1 MGIFEFFFA
10 NSTSKGTLRL
20 FFDVKEVFI
29 IQLRTDLAIETPEI
43 HKQTSGISLFTSHYR
58 EAHISRITVDT
69 PQAAAQIGRPIG
81 QYVTVELPPLSDS
94 EEELEDYAIRIGGE
108 LAMMLPES
116 GTILVIGL
124 GNDRI
129 TPDAVGPQAA
139 SRVLATRHIRKEFA
153 RSMGL
158 EGLRPTAVAIP
169 RVLGQTGMETAEVV
183 RGLCNTIKPSAVIAI
198 DALAA
203 AQVSRL
209 GCTVQLCDSGIAPGS
224 GVGNDRQA
232 LNRDTLSIPVIG
244 IGVPTVVDARSLA
257 IELTGDYESE
267 PAVTPRGCAMM
278 VTPREIDVVIRR
290 AAQLIAM
297 AINFAL
303 QPDFSPRELMSA
315 AL

>member
-1 MGIFEFFFA
+1 
-10 NSTSKGTLRL
+10 
-20 FFDVKEVFI
+20 V
-29 IQLRTDLAIETPEI
+29 QLRTDLAIETPNI
-43 HKQTSGISLFTSHYR
+43 QTQQSGISLFTSQYR
-58 EAHISRITVDT
+58 KARISRISVDT
-69 PQAAAQIGRPIG
+69 SQAATQIGRPVG
-81 QYVTVELPPLSDS
+81 QYVTVELPPLSDN

-108 LAMMLPES
+108 LTLMLPEN
-116 GTILVIGL
+116 GVILVVGL

-139 SRVLATRHIRKEFA
+139 ARVLATRHIRKEFA

-158 EGLRPTAVAIP
+158 DGLRPTAVAIP
-169 RVLGQTGMETAEVV
+169 GVLGQTGMETAEVV
-183 RGLCNTIKPSAVIAI
+183 RGLCDTVKPTAIIAI

-209 GCTVQLCDSGIAPGS
+209 GCTVQLCDSGISPGS

-232 LNRDTLSIPVIG
+232 LNRDTFGVPVIA

-267 PAVTPRGCAMM
+267 PAVTPNGCVMM
-278 VTPREIDVVIRR
+278 VTPREIDLVVRR

-297 AINFAL
+297 SVNYAL
-303 QPDFSPRELMSA
+303 QPDFSPRELMGA

>member
-1 MGIFEFFFA
+1 MF
-10 NSTSKGTLRL
+10 L
-20 FFDVKEVFI
+20 V
-29 IQLRTDLAIETPEI
+29 QLRTDLAIETPNI
-43 HKQTSGISLFTSHYR
+43 QTQQSGISLFTSQYR
-58 EAHISRITVDT
+58 KARISRISVDT
-69 PQAAAQIGRPIG
+69 SQAATQIGRPVG
-81 QYVTVELPPLSDS
+81 QYVTVELPPLSDN

-108 LAMMLPES
+108 LTLMLPEN
-116 GTILVIGL
+116 GVILVVGL

-139 SRVLATRHIRKEFA
+139 ARVLATRHIRKEFA

-158 EGLRPTAVAIP
+158 DGLRPTAVAIP
-169 RVLGQTGMETAEVV
+169 GVLGQTGMETAEVV
-183 RGLCNTIKPSAVIAI
+183 RGLCDTVKPTAIIAI

-209 GCTVQLCDSGIAPGS
+209 GCTVQLCDSGISPGS

-232 LNRDTLSIPVIG
+232 LNRDTFGVPVIA

-267 PAVTPRGCAMM
+267 PAVTPNGCVMM
-278 VTPREIDVVIRR
+278 VTPREIDLVVRR

-297 AINFAL
+297 SVNYAL
-303 QPDFSPRELMSA
+303 QPDFSPRELMGA

>member
-1 MGIFEFFFA
+1 M
-10 NSTSKGTLRL
+10 
-20 FFDVKEVFI
+20 
-29 IQLRTDLAIETPEI
+29 QLRTDLAIETPNI
-43 HKQTSGISLFTSHYR
+43 QTQQSGISLFTSQYR
-58 EAHISRITVDT
+58 KARISRISVDT
-69 PQAAAQIGRPIG
+69 SQAATQIGRPVG
-81 QYVTVELPPLSDS
+81 QYVTVELPPLSDN

-108 LAMMLPES
+108 LALMLPEN
-116 GTILVIGL
+116 GVILVVGL

-139 SRVLATRHIRKEFA
+139 ARVLATRHIRKEFA

-158 EGLRPTAVAIP
+158 DGLRPTAVAVP
-169 RVLGQTGMETAEVV
+169 GVLGQTGMETAEVV
-183 RGLCNTIKPSAVIAI
+183 RGLCNTVKPTAIIAI

-209 GCTVQLCDSGIAPGS
+209 GCTVQLCDSGISPGS

-232 LNRDTLSIPVIG
+232 LNRDTLGVPVIG

-267 PAVTPRGCAMM
+267 PAVTPNGCVMM
-278 VTPREIDVVIRR
+278 VTPREIDLVVRR

-297 AINFAL
+297 SVNYAL
-303 QPDFSPRELMSA
+303 QPDFSPRELMGV

>member
-1 MGIFEFFFA
+1 M
-10 NSTSKGTLRL
+10 
-20 FFDVKEVFI
+20 
-29 IQLRTDLAIETPEI
+29 QLRTDLAIETPNI
-43 HKQTSGISLFTSHYR
+43 QTQQSGISLFTSQYR
-58 EAHISRITVDT
+58 KARISRISVDT
-69 PQAAAQIGRPIG
+69 SQAATQIGRPVG
-81 QYVTVELPPLSDS
+81 QYVTVELPPLSDN

-108 LAMMLPES
+108 LALMLPEN
-116 GTILVIGL
+116 GVILVVGL

-139 SRVLATRHIRKEFA
+139 ARVLATRHIRKEFA

-158 EGLRPTAVAIP
+158 DGLRPTAVAIP
-169 RVLGQTGMETAEVV
+169 GVLGQTGMETAEVV
-183 RGLCNTIKPSAVIAI
+183 RGLCDTVKPTAIIAI

-209 GCTVQLCDSGIAPGS
+209 GCTVQLCDSGISPGS

-232 LNRDTLSIPVIG
+232 LNRDTFGVPVIA

-267 PAVTPRGCAMM
+267 PAVTPNGCVMM
-278 VTPREIDVVIRR
+278 VTPREIDLVVRR

-297 AINFAL
+297 SVNYAL
-303 QPDFSPRELMSA
+303 QPDFSPRELMGA

>member
-1 MGIFEFFFA
+1 VGIITGIDKPDA
-10 NSTSKGTLRL
+10 NPERVERWLRL
-20 FFDVKEVFI
+20 AGCKKIFPVSAYTGEGLDALIEF
-29 IQLRTDLAIETPEI
+29 LA
-43 HKQTSGISLFTSHYR
+43 
-58 EAHISRITVDT
+58 DN
-69 PQAAAQIGRPIG
+69 
-81 QYVTVELPPLSDS
+81 

-108 LAMMLPES
+108 LAMMLPEN

-139 SRVLATRHIRKEFA
+139 ARVLATRHIRKEFA

-158 EGLRPTAVAIP
+158 EGLRSTAVAIP

-183 RGLCNTIKPSAVIAI
+183 RGLCNTVEPSAIIAI

-209 GCTVQLCDSGIAPGS
+209 GCTIQLCDSGIAPGS
-224 GVGNDRQA
+224 GVGNDRRA
-232 LNRDTLSIPVIG
+232 LNKDTLGDPVIA

-267 PAVTPRGCAMM
+267 PTVTPRGCEMM

-303 QPDFSPRELMSA
+303 HPDFSPRELMSA

>member
-1 MGIFEFFFA
+1 M
-10 NSTSKGTLRL
+10 
-20 FFDVKEVFI
+20 
-29 IQLRTDLAIETPEI
+29 QLRTDLAIETPNI
-43 HKQTSGISLFTSHYR
+43 QTQQSGISLFTSQYR
-58 EAHISRITVDT
+58 KARISRISVDT
-69 PQAAAQIGRPIG
+69 SQAATQIGRPVG
-81 QYVTVELPPLSDS
+81 QYVTVELPPLSDN

-108 LAMMLPES
+108 LTLMLPEN
-116 GTILVIGL
+116 GVILVVGL

-139 SRVLATRHIRKEFA
+139 ARVLATRHIRKEFA

-158 EGLRPTAVAIP
+158 DGLRPTAVAIP
-169 RVLGQTGMETAEVV
+169 GVLGQTGMETAEVV
-183 RGLCNTIKPSAVIAI
+183 RGLCDTVKPTAIIAI

-209 GCTVQLCDSGIAPGS
+209 GCTVQLCDSGISPGS

-232 LNRDTLSIPVIG
+232 LNRDTFGVPVIA

-267 PAVTPRGCAMM
+267 PAVTPNGCVMM
-278 VTPREIDVVIRR
+278 VTPREIDLVVRR

-297 AINFAL
+297 SVNYAL
-303 QPDFSPRELMSA
+303 QPDFSPRELMGA

>member
-1 MGIFEFFFA
+1 M
-10 NSTSKGTLRL
+10 
-20 FFDVKEVFI
+20 
-29 IQLRTDLAIETPEI
+29 QLRTDLAIETPNI
-43 HKQTSGISLFTSHYR
+43 QTQQSGISLFTSQYR
-58 EAHISRITVDT
+58 KARISRISVDT
-69 PQAAAQIGRPIG
+69 SQAATQIGRPVG
-81 QYVTVELPPLSDS
+81 QYVTVELPPLSDN

-108 LAMMLPES
+108 LALMLPEN
-116 GTILVIGL
+116 GVILVVGL
-124 GNDRI
+124 GNNRI

-139 SRVLATRHIRKEFA
+139 ARVLATRHIRKEFA

-158 EGLRPTAVAIP
+158 DGLRPTAVAIP
-169 RVLGQTGMETAEVV
+169 GVLGQTGMETAEVV
-183 RGLCNTIKPSAVIAI
+183 RGLCDTVKPTAIIAI

-209 GCTVQLCDSGIAPGS
+209 GCTVQLCDSGISPGS

-232 LNRDTLSIPVIG
+232 LNRDTFGVPVIA
-244 IGVPTVVDARSLA
+244 IGVPTGVDARSLA

-267 PAVTPRGCAMM
+267 PSVTPNGCVMM
-278 VTPREIDVVIRR
+278 VTPREIDLVVRR

-297 AINFAL
+297 SVNYAL

>member
-1 MGIFEFFFA
+1 M
-10 NSTSKGTLRL
+10 
-20 FFDVKEVFI
+20 
-29 IQLRTDLAIETPEI
+29 QLRTDLAIETPNI
-43 HKQTSGISLFTSHYR
+43 QTQQSGISLFTSQYR
-58 EAHISRITVDT
+58 KARISRISVDT
-69 PQAAAQIGRPIG
+69 SQAATQIGRPVG
-81 QYVTVELPPLSDS
+81 QYVTVELPPLSDN

-108 LAMMLPES
+108 LALMLPEN
-116 GTILVIGL
+116 GVILVVGL
-124 GNDRI
+124 GNNRI

-139 SRVLATRHIRKEFA
+139 ARVLATRHIRKEFA

-158 EGLRPTAVAIP
+158 DGLRPTAVAIP
-169 RVLGQTGMETAEVV
+169 GVLGQTGMETAEVV
-183 RGLCNTIKPSAVIAI
+183 RGLCDTVKPTAIIAI

-209 GCTVQLCDSGIAPGS
+209 GCTVQLCDSGISPGS

-232 LNRDTLSIPVIG
+232 LNRDTFGVPVIA

-267 PAVTPRGCAMM
+267 PSVTPNGCVMM
-278 VTPREIDVVIRR
+278 VTPREIDLVVRR

-297 AINFAL
+297 SVNYAL

>member
-1 MGIFEFFFA
+1 M
-10 NSTSKGTLRL
+10 
-20 FFDVKEVFI
+20 
-29 IQLRTDLAIETPEI
+29 QLRTDLAIETPNI
-43 HKQTSGISLFTSHYR
+43 QTQQSGISLFTSQYR
-58 EAHISRITVDT
+58 KARISRISVDT
-69 PQAAAQIGRPIG
+69 SQAATQIGRPVG
-81 QYVTVELPPLSDS
+81 QYVTVELPPLSDN

-108 LAMMLPES
+108 LALMLPEN
-116 GTILVIGL
+116 GVILVVGL

-139 SRVLATRHIRKEFA
+139 ARVLATRHIRKEFA

-158 EGLRPTAVAIP
+158 DGLRPTAVAIP
-169 RVLGQTGMETAEVV
+169 GVLGQTGMETAEVV
-183 RGLCNTIKPSAVIAI
+183 RGLCDTVKPTAIIAI

-209 GCTVQLCDSGIAPGS
+209 GCTVQLCDSGISPGS

-232 LNRDTLSIPVIG
+232 LNRDTFGVPVIA

-267 PAVTPRGCAMM
+267 PSVTPNGCVMM
-278 VTPREIDVVIRR
+278 VTPREIDLVVRR

-297 AINFAL
+297 SVNYAL
-303 QPDFSPRELMSA
+303 QPDFSPRELMGA

>member
-1 MGIFEFFFA
+1 M
-10 NSTSKGTLRL
+10 
-20 FFDVKEVFI
+20 
-29 IQLRTDLAIETPEI
+29 QLRTDLAIETPNI
-43 HKQTSGISLFTSHYR
+43 QTQQSGISLFTSQYR
-58 EAHISRITVDT
+58 KARISRISVDT
-69 PQAAAQIGRPIG
+69 SQAATQIGRPVG
-81 QYVTVELPPLSDS
+81 QYVTVELPPLSDN

-108 LAMMLPES
+108 LALMLPEN
-116 GTILVIGL
+116 GVILVVGL

-139 SRVLATRHIRKEFA
+139 ARVLATRHIRKEFA

-158 EGLRPTAVAIP
+158 DGLRPTAVAIP
-169 RVLGQTGMETAEVV
+169 GVLGQTGMETAEVV
-183 RGLCNTIKPSAVIAI
+183 RGLCDTVKPTAIIAI

-209 GCTVQLCDSGIAPGS
+209 GCTVQLCDSGISPGS

-232 LNRDTLSIPVIG
+232 LNRDTFGVPVIAIG
-244 IGVPTVVDARSLA
+244 IPTVVDARSLA

-267 PAVTPRGCAMM
+267 PAVTPNGCVMM
-278 VTPREIDVVIRR
+278 VTPREIDLVVRR

-297 AINFAL
+297 SVNYAL